1 MTKIESEKININDII
16 YDVVSNTKEEII
28 LERLDNEIGMKI
40 ELVFENDNGISI
52 EIKNDLIK
60 KFLNRVTSFIHLIN
74 EN

>member
-1 MTKIESEKININDII
+1 MDVEKVNINDTI

-28 LERLDNEIGMKI
+28 LECFYNERGMKI

-52 EIKNDLIK
+52 EIRNDLIK
-60 KFLNRVTSFIHLIN
+60 KFLNRITSFTHLIN

>member
-1 MTKIESEKININDII
+1 MDVEKVNINYTI

-28 LERLDNEIGMKI
+28 LECFDNEIGMKI

-52 EIKNDLIK
+52 EIRNDLIK
-60 KFLNRVTSFIHLIN
+60 KFLNRITSFTHLIN

>member
-1 MTKIESEKININDII
+1 MDVEIVNINDTI

-28 LERLDNEIGMKI
+28 LECFDNEIGMKI
-40 ELVFENDNGISI
+40 ELVFENDNGVNI

-60 KFLNRVTSFIHLIN
+60 NFLNRITSFTHLIN

>member
-1 MTKIESEKININDII
+1 MDVEKVYINDII

-52 EIKNDLIK
+52 EIKNNLIK
-60 KFLNRVTSFIHLIN
+60 KFLNRVTSFTHLIN

>member
-1 MTKIESEKININDII
+1 MDVEIVNINDTI

-28 LERLDNEIGMKI
+28 LERLDNEIGMKF
-40 ELVFENDNGISI
+40 ELIFENDNGVNI

-60 KFLNRVTSFIHLIN
+60 NFLNRITSFTHLIN

>member
-1 MTKIESEKININDII
+1 MDVEKVYINDII
-16 YDVVSNTKEEII
+16 YDVVLNTEEESI
-28 LERLDNEIGMKI
+28 LERFDNEIGMKM

-60 KFLNRVTSFIHLIN
+60 KFLNRVTSFTHLIN

>member
-1 MTKIESEKININDII
+1 MDVEKVNINDTI

-28 LERLDNEIGMKI
+28 FECFDNEIGMKI

-52 EIKNDLIK
+52 EIRNDLIK
-60 KFLNRVTSFIHLIN
+60 KFLNRITSFTHLIN

>member
-1 MTKIESEKININDII
+1 MDVEKVNINDTI

-28 LERLDNEIGMKI
+28 LERFDNEIGMKI

-52 EIKNDLIK
+52 EIRNGLIK
-60 KFLNRVTSFIHLIN
+60 KFLNRITSFTHLIN